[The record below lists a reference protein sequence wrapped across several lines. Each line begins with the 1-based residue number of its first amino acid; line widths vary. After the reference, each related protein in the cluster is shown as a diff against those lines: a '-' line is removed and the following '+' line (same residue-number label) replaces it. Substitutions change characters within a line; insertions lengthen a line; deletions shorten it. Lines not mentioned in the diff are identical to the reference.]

1 MTQHYNYESRRYI
14 EGLNKHI
21 ETKRSERGIENVGHM
36 VLQKEIIPHSSFK
49 VYKIYRYTLWFTKRG
64 KSYRVITVQHTAKVP
79 DGQEEN
85 MLREMNIMLSTLIF
99 NWIGSDFYEA
109 VIKGEYNG
117 VSENT
122 NE

>member
-1 MTQHYNYESRRYI
+1 MKAEDII
-14 EGLNKHI
+14 EGLNLHI
-21 ETKRSERGIENVGHM
+21 ETKRKDRGIKTTGHL
-36 VLQKEIIPHSSFK
+36 VLQKEIKPHSSFK
-49 VYKIYRYTLWFTKRG
+49 AYKIYKYTLWFTKRG
-64 KSYRVITVQHTAKVP
+64 KSYEVMEIQHTAKVP

-85 MLREMNIMLSTLIF
+85 MLREMNIMLSTSIF
-99 NWIGSDFYEA
+99 NWIGSDFYES

>member
-1 MTQHYNYESRRYI
+1 MKVEDII
-14 EGLNKHI
+14 EGLNLHI
-21 ETKRSERGIENVGHM
+21 ESKRKDRGIKTTGHLI
-36 VLQKEIIPHSSFK
+36 LQKEIIPHSSFK
-49 VYKIYRYTLWFTKRG
+49 AYKIYRYTLWFTRKS
-64 KSYRVITVQHTAKVP
+64 KSYIVITVHHTAKVP

-85 MLREMNIMLSTLIF
+85 MNRKMNIMLSNMIF
-99 NWIGSDFYEA
+99 NWIGSNFYEQ

>member
-1 MTQHYNYESRRYI
+1 MKAEDII

-21 ETKRSERGIENVGHM
+21 EIRRGERGIENVGHM
-36 VLQKEIIPHSSFK
+36 VLQKEIMPHSSFK
-49 VYKIYRYTLWFTKRG
+49 VYKTYKYTLWFTKRG
-64 KSYRVITVQHTAKVP
+64 KSYKVIVLEHTAKVP
-79 DGQEEN
+79 DGQEES
-85 MLREMNIMLSTLIF
+85 MLREMNIMLSTMIF

-117 VSENT
+117 VSEDR

>member
-1 MTQHYNYESRRYI
+1 MKAEDII

-21 ETKRSERGIENVGHM
+21 ETRRSERGIENVGHM
-36 VLQKEIIPHSSFK
+36 VLQKEIMPHSSFK
-49 VYKIYRYTLWFTKRG
+49 VYKIYKYTLWFTKRG
-64 KSYRVITVQHTAKVP
+64 KSYKVMTVHTTKVP

-85 MLREMNIMLSTLIF
+85 ILREMNIMLSTLIF

-117 VSENT
+117 VPENT